1 MGIKSSRCVSNLAGG
16 YQIIP
21 AGCRPIKTVFEAH
34 LWDNHLYHLEDAA
47 YNCYLHG
54 STIFKMSC
62 FKLGLH
68 LNKYMP
74 VRLFIV
80 FATNKGSLEKPPQIF
95 YPLHA
100 SPKTCEF
107 LVLGVFFKYD
117 LSSILVRVN
126 EVHRPFWQ
134 FLVRLCGIVGGI
146 FATSGEMNVTLLQYI
161 VFV

>member
-1 MGIKSSRCVSNLAGG
+1 
-16 YQIIP
+16 
-21 AGCRPIKTVFEAH
+21 
-34 LWDNHLYHLEDAA
+34 
-47 YNCYLHG
+47 
-54 STIFKMSC
+54 MSC

-80 FATNKGSLEKPPQIF
+80 FTRNKGSLEKPPQIL

-146 FATSGEMNVTLLQYI
+146 FATSGEMNVTLLVAVYRC
-161 VFV
+161 V

>member
-1 MGIKSSRCVSNLAGG
+1 MKCPSSLGRFSKSSSVLRASRLLLNLPRLSG
-16 YQIIP
+16 
-21 AGCRPIKTVFEAH
+21 TF
-34 LWDNHLYHLEDAA
+34 NHSYHLEDAA
-47 YNCYLHG
+47 YYCYLHC

-62 FKLGLH
+62 FKPGLL
-68 LNKYMP
+68 LNKYLP
-74 VRLFIV
+74 VQLFIV
-80 FATNKGSLEKPPQIF
+80 FRTNKGSLEKPPQ
-95 YPLHA
+95 

-146 FATSGEMNVTLLQYI
+146 FATSGEMNVTLLVTIYRCL
-161 VFV
+161 